1 MSIVRIALDV
11 PLSTLF
17 DYTVAEGVV
26 VAIGQRVIVPFGR
39 RQMVGVVMECV
50 ATTDVSPERI
60 KPVLQVLL
68 DSAPLSAGLLD
79 LLRFCSDYYRYPIGQ
94 TVLPALPA
102 RLRSD
107 KPIISKPILSY
118 RLSASGAALNLDSFP
133 KRKVVQRRILAKLTE
148 QSCNL
153 AQLKALS
160 ATVGAQLKTL
170 EQQGWVEQYASTPSL
185 ALMELP
191 ANRLSPQADKSLVVP
206 LQGGELARG
215 QDVASGVTHIF
226 DNAHILTSEQQL
238 AVDSITQASGYACFL
253 LHGITGSGKTEVY
266 VHLMHHVLQ
275 RGGQMLLL
283 VPEINLTPQLE
294 NYFPSRFPDVNLISL
309 HSGLSE
315 GERLHNWQQAQLGAA
330 QIVLGT
336 RLSVF
341 AELPK
346 LALIIVD
353 EEHDSSFKQQDGL
366 RYSARDVAIFR
377 ANQRGVPIV
386 LGSATPSLE
395 SYHNAQS
402 GRYQMLKL
410 TGRALAEARLP
421 LVRCVN
427 INQTMMHHGISENLL
442 REIGQRIARKE
453 QSLIFINR
461 RGYAPVLMCT
471 GCGWLSGCKH
481 CAGKMVLHLKDQRL
495 RCHHCGYQVRVPHA
509 CPSCGN
515 ADLHPVGSGTQRV
528 ESVLQERFPDARIL
542 RVDRDSTRNK
552 RAWQAMREQIHANEV
567 DILVGTQML
576 AKGHDF
582 PALTLVGVLN
592 PDSAL
597 YSSDFRAPEKLFAQ
611 LVQVAGRA
619 GRAEKPGEVI
629 IQTEFPDHPLFRA
642 LQTHDFEGWAASQL
656 AERQMAGF
664 PPFMFQAMLRA
675 EGKIE
680 SEVYAY
686 LNHARAAALELQH
699 PVEVLGVVPAALPRP
714 ANHLRAQLLVQA
726 ISRKALQQFCAPGNR
741 CWTRCLLQNCA
752 ARWTSTRWSSSR
764 LPVARPGCN
773 ACRTVLMS
781 RRVFAGYL

>member
-1 MSIVRIALDV
+1 MPIVRVALDV
-11 PLSTLF
+11 PLPTLF
-17 DYTVAEGVV
+17 DYRVAEGVA

-60 KPVLQVLL
+60 KPVMQVLH

-79 LLRFCSDYYRYPIGQ
+79 LLRFCSDYYRYPVGQ
-94 TVLPALPA
+94 TVLSALPT

-107 KPIISKPILSY
+107 KPVISKPILSY
-118 RLSASGAALNLDSFP
+118 RLTASGAALGLDSFP
-133 KRKVVQRRILAKLTE
+133 KRKVVQRRILAKLAE
-148 QSCNL
+148 QTCNL
-153 AQLKALS
+153 AQIKALSATAGAQLKAL
-160 ATVGAQLKTL
+160 VQ
-170 EQQGWVEQYASTPSL
+170 EGWVESFSLAPSLTPSPS
-185 ALMELP
+185 P
-191 ANRLSPQADKSLVVP
+191 ACGR
-206 LQGGELARG
+206 GEQIA
-215 QDVASGVTHIF
+215 QHIF
-226 DNAHILTSEQQL
+226 DNAHALTGEQQQ
-238 AVDSITQASGYACFL
+238 AVDAVTQASGYACFL

-275 RGGQMLLL
+275 PCPEPCLRGGGQVLLL

-294 NYFPSRFPDVNLISL
+294 SYFRSRFPDVNLISL

-315 GERLHNWQQAQLGAA
+315 GERLHNWQQAQAGTA

-341 AELPK
+341 AELPG

-377 ANQRGVPIV
+377 ASQRGVPIV

-402 GRYQMLKL
+402 GRYRMLKL
-410 TGRALAEARLP
+410 TGRALANARLP
-421 LVRCVN
+421 EVRCVN
-427 INQTMMHHGISENLL
+427 INQTVMHHGISEKLL
-442 REIGQRIARKE
+442 HEIGQRIARQE
-453 QSLIFINR
+453 QSLLFINR
-461 RGYAPVLMCT
+461 RGYSPVLMCT

-481 CAGKMVLHLKDQRL
+481 CAGKMVLHLNDKRL
-495 RCHHCGYQVRVPHA
+495 RCHHCGYQLHVPRA

-528 ESVLQERFPDARIL
+528 ESVLRERFPDARIL

-552 RAWQAMREQIHANEV
+552 RAWQTMRAQIHANEV

-619 GRAEKPGEVI
+619 GRADKPGEVLV
-629 IQTEFPDHPLFRA
+629 QTAFPDHPLFRA
-642 LQTHDFEGWAASQL
+642 LQKHDFEGWAASQL
-656 AERQMAGF
+656 AERRMAGF
-664 PPFMFQAMLRA
+664 PPFVFQAMLRA
-675 EGKIE
+675 EVRNE
-680 SEVYAY
+680 AEVYAF
-686 LNHARAAALELQH
+686 LNH
-699 PVEVLGVVPAALPRP
+699 
-714 ANHLRAQLLVQA
+714 
-726 ISRKALQQFCAPGNR
+726 
-741 CWTRCLLQNCA
+741 
-752 ARWTSTRWSSSR
+752 
-764 LPVARPGCN
+764 
-773 ACRTVLMS
+773 
-781 RRVFAGYL
+781 

>member
-1 MSIVRIALDV
+1 MPIVRVALDV

-17 DYTVAEGVV
+17 DYTVAEGVAV
-26 VAIGQRVIVPFGR
+26 SIGQRVIVPFGR

-60 KPVLQVLL
+60 KPVAQVLH

-94 TVLPALPA
+94 TVLSALPT

-107 KPIISKPILSY
+107 KPVISKPILSY
-118 RLSASGAALNLDSFP
+118 RLSASGAVLDLESFP
-133 KRKVVQRRILAKLTE
+133 KRKMVQRRILAKLAE
-148 QSCNL
+148 QPCNL

-160 ATVGAQLKTL
+160 PTAGTQLKAL
-170 EQQGWVEQYASTPSL
+170 LQQGYVDLYDEI
-185 ALMELP
+185 LP
-191 ANRLSPQADKSLVVP
+191 
-206 LQGGELARG
+206 
-215 QDVASGVTHIF
+215 VTTKHTF

-238 AVDSITQASGYACFL
+238 AVDAITQASGYGCFL

-266 VHLMHHVLQ
+266 VHLMHQVLQ
-275 RGGQMLLL
+275 RGGQVLLL

-294 NYFPSRFPDVNLISL
+294 NYFHSRFPDVALISL

-315 GERLHNWQQAQLGAA
+315 SERLHNWQHAQTGTA

-341 AELPK
+341 AELPR
-346 LALIIVD
+346 LTLIIVD

-377 ANQRGVPIV
+377 ASQHGVPIV

-395 SYHNAQS
+395 SYHNGQI

-410 TGRALAEARLP
+410 TGRALAVARLP
-421 LVRCVN
+421 TVRCVN
-427 INQTMMHHGISENLL
+427 INQTVMNHGISENLL
-442 REIGQRIARKE
+442 SEIGQRIDRRE

-471 GCGWLSGCKH
+471 SCGWLSGCKH

-495 RCHHCGYQVRVPHA
+495 RCHHCGYQIRVPHA

-528 ESVLQERFPDARIL
+528 ESVLQERFPEARIL

-552 RAWQAMREQIHANEV
+552 RAWQTMREQIHANEV

-597 YSSDFRAPEKLFAQ
+597 YSSDFRAAEKLFAQ

-619 GRAEKPGEVI
+619 GRADKPGEVL
-629 IQTEFPDHPLFRA
+629 IQTAFPDHPLFRA

-664 PPFMFQAMLRA
+664 PPFVFQAMLRA
-675 EGKIE
+675 EGKNE
-680 SEVYAY
+680 TEVYAY
-686 LNHARAAALELQH
+686 LNHARTAAVELSH
-699 PVEVLGVVPAALPRP
+699 SMSIPGPVEILGVVPAALPRR
-714 ANHLRAQLLVQA
+714 ANHIRAQLLIQ
-726 ISRKALQQFCAPGNR
+726 STTRKGLQQFLRAWQPSLEALIAQKLR
-741 CWTRCLLQNCA
+741 CSLDIDPLE
-752 ARWTSTRWSSSR
+752 
-764 LPVARPGCN
+764 
-773 ACRTVLMS
+773 
-781 RRVFAGYL
+781 F

>member
-1 MSIVRIALDV
+1 MSIIRVALDV

-17 DYTVAEGVV
+17 DYTVDDSVAV
-26 VAIGQRVIVPFGR
+26 VAGQRVIVPFGR
-39 RQMVGVVMECV
+39 RQLVGVVMECV

-60 KPVLQVLL
+60 KPVTQVLL

-94 TVLPALPA
+94 TVLSALPT

-107 KPIISKPILSY
+107 KPVISKPVLSY
-118 RLSASGAALNLDSFP
+118 RLSASGLALDLESFP
-133 KRKVVQRRILAKLTE
+133 KRKVVQRRILAKLAE
-148 QSCNL
+148 QPCNL

-160 ATVGAQLKTL
+160 ATVGAQLKAL
-170 EQQGWVEQYASTPSL
+170 VQKGWVESFSEVIASMGSSFDTS
-185 ALMELP
+185 E
-191 ANRLSPQADKSLVVP
+191 RT
-206 LQGGELARG
+206 
-215 QDVASGVTHIF
+215 ASAIHKHIF
-226 DNAHILTSEQQL
+226 DNAHTLTDEQRQV
-238 AVDSITQASGYACFL
+238 VDAITQASSYGCFL

-266 VHLMHHVLQ
+266 VHLMHSVLQ
-275 RGGQMLLL
+275 HNGQVLLL

-294 NYFPSRFPDVNLISL
+294 NYFRSRFPDVNLISL

-315 GERLHNWQQAQLGAA
+315 GERLHNWQQAQAGVA

-341 AELPK
+341 AELPR

-410 TGRALAEARLP
+410 SGRALPEARLP
-421 LVRCVN
+421 TVRCIN
-427 INQTMMHHGISENLL
+427 INQTVMHHGISENLL
-442 REIGQRIARKE
+442 REIGLRLERKE
-453 QSLIFINR
+453 QSLLFINR

-471 GCGWLSGCKH
+471 GCGWLSDCKH

-495 RCHHCGYQVRVPHA
+495 RCHHCGYQVRVPHG
-509 CPSCGN
+509 CPSCGK
-515 ADLHPVGSGTQRV
+515 AELFPVGSGTQRV

-552 RAWQAMREQIHANEV
+552 RAWQTMREQIYANEV

-619 GRAEKPGEVI
+619 GRADKPGEVI
-629 IQTEFPDHPLFRA
+629 IQTAFPDHPLFRA
-642 LQTHDFEGWAASQL
+642 LQTHDFEGWAATQL
-656 AERQMAGF
+656 VERKLAGF
-664 PPFMFQAMLRA
+664 PPFVFQAMLRA
-675 EGKIE
+675 EGKQE
-680 SEVYAY
+680 NEVYRY
-686 LNHARAAALELQH
+686 LQQAHTAAVTLRHSMKNPAPIEIF
-699 PVEVLGVVPAALPRP
+699 GVVPAALPRR
-714 ANHLRAQLLVQA
+714 ANHLRAQLLIQA
-726 ISRKALQQFCAPGNR
+726 TSRKALQHFLHAWQAPLDVLPAQKLR
-741 CWTRCLLQNCA
+741 CSLDIDPLE
-752 ARWTSTRWSSSR
+752 
-764 LPVARPGCN
+764 
-773 ACRTVLMS
+773 
-781 RRVFAGYL
+781 F

>member
-1 MSIVRIALDV
+1 MPIVRVALDI
-11 PLSTLF
+11 PLPTLF
-17 DYTVAEGVV
+17 DYTVDEGIA

-39 RQMVGVVMECV
+39 RQMVGVVMEC
-50 ATTDVSPERI
+50 AAMTDVSPERI
-60 KPVLQVLL
+60 KPVTQVLL

-94 TVLPALPA
+94 TVLSALPT

-107 KPIISKPILSY
+107 KPIISRPILSY
-118 RLSASGAALNLDSFP
+118 RLSASGAALDLDTFP
-133 KRKVVQRRILAKLTE
+133 KRKVVQRRILAKLAE
-148 QSCNL
+148 QPCNL

-160 ATVGAQLKTL
+160 ATVGAQLKVL
-170 EQQGWVEQYASTPSL
+170 VQEGWVESFSGSLPFDTPHVPCAEPVEAS
-185 ALMELP
+185 
-191 ANRLSPQADKSLVVP
+191 
-206 LQGGELARG
+206 ART
-215 QDVASGVTHIF
+215 GVFVEHTF

-238 AVDSITQASGYACFL
+238 AVDSIMQASGYACFL

-266 VHLMHHVLQ
+266 VHLMHDVLQ
-275 RGGQMLLL
+275 RGGQVLLL

-294 NYFPSRFPDVNLISL
+294 NYFRSRFPDVNLISL

-315 GERLHNWQQAQLGAA
+315 GERLHNWQQAQIGAA

-341 AELPK
+341 AELPQ

-377 ANQRGVPIV
+377 ASQHGVPIV

-410 TGRALAEARLP
+410 TGRALATAHLP
-421 LVRCVN
+421 EVRYVN

-442 REIGQRIARKE
+442 REIEQRIARRE
-453 QSLIFINR
+453 QSLLFINR

-495 RCHHCGYQVRVPHA
+495 RCHHCGYQIRVPHA

-528 ESVLQERFPDARIL
+528 ESVLQERFPEARIL
-542 RVDRDSTRNK
+542 RVDRDSTRTK
-552 RAWQAMREQIHANEV
+552 RAWQTMREQIHANEV

-597 YSSDFRAPEKLFAQ
+597 YSSDFRAAEKLFAQ

-619 GRAEKPGEVI
+619 GRADKPGEVL
-629 IQTEFPDHPLFRA
+629 IQTAFPDHPLFRA

-680 SEVYAY
+680 TEVYAY
-686 LNHARAAALELQH
+686 LNHARAAAIELNH
-699 PVEVLGVVPAALPRP
+699 PVEILGVVPAALPRR
-714 ANHLRAQLLVQA
+714 ANHLRAQLLIQA
-726 ISRKALQQFCAPGNR
+726 TSRRALQQFLRAWQPQLDGLPAAKLR
-741 CWTRCLLQNCA
+741 CSLDIDPLE
-752 ARWTSTRWSSSR
+752 
-764 LPVARPGCN
+764 
-773 ACRTVLMS
+773 
-781 RRVFAGYL
+781 F

>member
-1 MSIVRIALDV
+1 MYIRVGLDV
-11 PLSTLF
+11 PLPTLF
-17 DYTVAEGVV
+17 DYTVAESAA
-26 VAIGQRVIVPFGR
+26 VATGQRVIVPFGR
-39 RQMVGVVMECV
+39 RQLVGVVMECV
-50 ATTDVSPERI
+50 AGSEMPPERI
-60 KPVLQVLL
+60 KPVTQVLH

-94 TVLPALPA
+94 TVLSALPT

-107 KPIISKPILSY
+107 KPVISKPVLSY
-118 RLSASGAALNLDSFP
+118 RLSASGVALDLDAFP
-133 KRKVVQRRILAKLTE
+133 ERKVVQRRILAKLAE
-148 QSCNL
+148 QPCNL

-160 ATVGAQLKTL
+160 ATAGAQLKSL
-170 EQQGWVEQYASTPSL
+170 VQQGWVEPYASTPSL
-185 ALMELP
+185 AL
-191 ANRLSPQADKSLVVP
+191 P
-206 LQGGELARG
+206 LQGGG
-215 QDVASGVTHIF
+215 DVIAECAKHTF
-226 DNAHILTSEQQL
+226 DNAHTLTGEQQQ
-238 AVDSITQASGYACFL
+238 AVDAVTQASGYACFL

-275 RGGQMLLL
+275 PCPETCRRGGGQVLLL

-294 NYFPSRFPDVNLISL
+294 NYFRSRFPDVNLISL

-315 GERLHNWQQAQLGAA
+315 SERLHNWQQAQAGTA

-341 AELPK
+341 AELPR

-377 ANQRGVPIV
+377 ASQCGVPIV

-402 GRYQMLKL
+402 GRYRMLKL
-410 TGRALAEARLP
+410 TGRAQADARLP
-421 LVRCVN
+421 EVRCVN
-427 INQTMMHHGISENLL
+427 INQTVMHHGISENLL
-442 REIGQRIARKE
+442 REIEQRIECKE
-453 QSLIFINR
+453 QSLLFINR

-481 CAGKMVLHLKDQRL
+481 CAGKMVLHLSEQRL
-495 RCHHCGYQVRVPHA
+495 RCHHCGYQIRVPHA

-552 RAWQAMREQIHANEV
+552 RAWQTMRAQIHANEV

-619 GRAEKPGEVI
+619 GRADKPGKVL
-629 IQTEFPDHPLFRA
+629 IQTAFPDHPLFRA
-642 LQTHDFEGWAASQL
+642 LRTHDFEGWAASQL
-656 AERQMAGF
+656 AERRMAGF
-664 PPFMFQAMLRA
+664 PPFVFQAMLRA
-675 EGKIE
+675 EGKNE
-680 SEVYAY
+680 AEVYAF
-686 LNHARAAALELQH
+686 LNHARAAAVELGDSTET
-699 PVEVLGVVPAALPRP
+699 PGSVEILGVVPAALPRR
-714 ANHLRAQLLVQA
+714 ANHLRAQLLIQA
-726 ISRKALQQFCAPGNR
+726 ANRKTMQQFLRAWQPSLDQYPTKKLR
-741 CWTRCLLQNCA
+741 CSLDVDPLE
-752 ARWTSTRWSSSR
+752 
-764 LPVARPGCN
+764 
-773 ACRTVLMS
+773 
-781 RRVFAGYL
+781 Y